1 MKRTS
6 ECCPLIAGLAS
17 HELDHLAELSL
28 SLEYSLSTD
37 GSGVTATESIYPLF
51 TMKKGRIREALNF
64 EL

>member
-37 GSGVTATESIYPLF
+37 GGETATESIYPLF
-51 TMKKGRIREALNF
+51 TMKKGRIIREAQNF